1 MFLDCLTLILGK
13 ALKPHKQSNTAFKES
28 TVAADIT
35 LLRDV
40 CTHLGFKPSPLSSI
54 EEQLLNK

>member
-1 MFLDCLTLILGK
+1 MQAK
-13 ALKPHKQSNTAFKES
+13 TAFKQS
-28 TVAADIT
+28 TGTDIT

-54 EEQLLNK
+54 EEQMLNK